1 MWSFNAALEL
11 SGLHGISITRIAV
24 LECLSGAQ
32 TEFTIK
38 NHVQMLKSYPPLNSF
53 LLQISCQMYTISKLI
68 LLVLKTMEY
77 CAKEEKKVLFE

>member
-1 MWSFNAALEL
+1 MWSFNAALEF

-38 NHVQMLKSYPPLNSF
+38 NHVQMLKS
-53 LLQISCQMYTISKLI
+53 
-68 LLVLKTMEY
+68 
-77 CAKEEKKVLFE
+77 